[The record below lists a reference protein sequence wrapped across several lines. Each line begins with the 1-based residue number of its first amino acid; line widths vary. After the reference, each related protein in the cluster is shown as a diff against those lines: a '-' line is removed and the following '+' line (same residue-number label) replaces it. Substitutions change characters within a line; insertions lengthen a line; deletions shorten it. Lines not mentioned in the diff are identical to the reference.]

1 MDMKTVVK
9 KSDGTYENKVVKT
22 PIAKG
27 VMTSFNRIG
36 ATWTGGSH
44 ALIQQ
49 LLRDEWG
56 FNGLIITDNAN
67 TGKFMSPYQM
77 LEAGADIKLLNVSD
91 DPTGEKLDFN
101 DAATTTTHVRPCTIC
116 CTRSRIRT
124 A

>member
-1 MDMKTVVK
+1 MVTGLNFSVATWSNEQTIREIYLKPFDMCMHLGDMDMKTVVK

-67 TGKFMSPYQM
+67 TGQ
-77 LEAGADIKLLNVSD
+77 
-91 DPTGEKLDFN
+91 
-101 DAATTTTHVRPCTIC
+101 
-116 CTRSRIRT
+116 
-124 A
+124 